1 MRCSLWRQTL
11 ALGAGLL
18 VALAVPWGGARTSA
32 DELAAPTDQAHRYG
46 WAALQNAAGR
56 NVGVA
61 ILTEGPTGVEI
72 QVQGS
77 GLPPGTHA
85 IHIHEV
91 AACTPPSFASAG
103 GHFNPGLR
111 EHGLHNINGVHGG
124 DLENLMVEPDG
135 TVTYQTLNTI
145 VSLGLGNLAADVF
158 DGDGS
163 ALVIH
168 AGADNHLTEPDGN
181 SGTAIACGVITRS

>member
-1 MRCSLWRQTL
+1 
-11 ALGAGLL
+11 L
-18 VALAVPWGGARTSA
+18 VALAVPWGGAPTMA
-32 DELAAPTDQAHRYG
+32 DESAAPAAQAHRYG

-72 QVQGS
+72 QVQAS

-91 AACTPPSFASAG
+91 GACTPPGFASAG

-135 TVTYQTLNTI
+135 TVTYHTLNTI

>member
-1 MRCSLWRQTL
+1 MRWTL
-11 ALGAGLL
+11 ALQ
-18 VALAVPWGGARTSA
+18 ALAIAVGVLLGIGGTNGGVMVRADDLARP
-32 DELAAPTDQAHRYG
+32 LDQAHRYA
-46 WAALQNAAGR
+46 WAALQDTTGR
-56 NVGVA
+56 AVGVA

-77 GLPPGTHA
+77 GLPPGAHA

-91 AACTPPSFASAG
+91 AACTPPSFLSAG

-111 EHGLHNINGVHGG
+111 EHGLHNIDGVHAG
-124 DLENLMVEPDG
+124 DLENLVVEPDG
-135 TVTYQTLNTI
+135 TVTYHTTNTV

-168 AGADNHLTEPDGN
+168 AGADDHLTEPDGN
-181 SGTAIACGVITRS
+181 SGARIACGVIMRS